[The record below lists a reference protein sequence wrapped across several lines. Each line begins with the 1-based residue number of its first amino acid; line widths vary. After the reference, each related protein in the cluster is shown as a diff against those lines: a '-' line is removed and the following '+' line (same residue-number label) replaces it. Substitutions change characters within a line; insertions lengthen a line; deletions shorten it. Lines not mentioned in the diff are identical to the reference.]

1 LTAGDMSSDEARI
14 DVSVV
19 SALVAAQ
26 FPEWAELPVAPVGKP
41 GVDNATY
48 RLGDEMSV
56 RLPRFERWVGQV
68 FREHEWLPVLAPQL
82 PLAVSVP
89 LAQGEPGEG
98 YPFPW
103 SVYKWLDGDAAGPE
117 ALTDSEESARELAA
131 FVAAFQRVDPT
142 GGPPPGWSNGFRGV
156 PMGDDSDSPIVESR
170 VRPKIAALDG
180 LYDVAAL
187 TEVWEAALAAPA
199 WDGPPVWIHG
209 DPAPGNILLQ
219 DGRFS
224 AVIDFGTIAVGD
236 PACDLIAA
244 WNWFPT
250 RQARDIYRA
259 DLKVDDATWTRGRG
273 WGLVSTLPAPADLAE
288 DADPARATQARRRL
302 DALVEDCRRN

>member
-1 LTAGDMSSDEARI
+1 MTAGDMSSDEARI

-103 SVYKWLDGDAAGPE
+103 SIYKWLDGDAAGPE
-117 ALTDSEESARELAA
+117 ALTDPEESARELAA
-131 FVAAFQRVDPT
+131 FVAAFQRGDRLRHDRGRRSRLRPDRSLELVPDT
-142 GGPPPGWSNGFRGV
+142 AGPRHLPCGT
-156 PMGDDSDSPIVESR
+156 ESR
-170 VRPKIAALDG
+170 RRNLDPRPRLGPG
-180 LYDVAAL
+180 L
-187 TEVWEAALAAPA
+187 
-199 WDGPPVWIHG
+199 
-209 DPAPGNILLQ
+209 DPA
-219 DGRFS
+219 
-224 AVIDFGTIAVGD
+224 GT
-236 PACDLIAA
+236 
-244 WNWFPT
+244 
-250 RQARDIYRA
+250 R
-259 DLKVDDATWTRGRG
+259 
-273 WGLVSTLPAPADLAE
+273 
-288 DADPARATQARRRL
+288 
-302 DALVEDCRRN
+302 